1 MDTLEAV
8 PSTDEY
14 LTLAEA
20 VRVSGRSAA
29 QIKNLAACRQIAVDG
44 AIGCRLTYRR
54 ADVER
59 ARIGRPEAVA
69 C

>member
-1 MDTLEAV
+1 MATSEAT

-14 LTLAEA
+14 VTLAEA
-20 VRVSGRSAA
+20 ARLARRSAA

-44 AIGCRLTYRR
+44 AVGCRLRYRR

-59 ARIGRPEAVA
+59 VAVGHPEAVA